1 MLNYTFAELLTVYF
15 HLHQD
20 LETRKTQTELAAAI
34 GVSRR
39 TLAGW
44 FAGDY
49 LPRTADVIEGL
60 ATALSLTAF
69 QADLLFYTVNPA
81 WVKYGTP
88 TAVLAQAEVIRYREQ
103 GDKPQPLP
111 QTVPS
116 IAQIEATWHPHFVDD
131 FTSNYQRWGV
141 GHKQNGICRI
151 TRTMTDGCYRLT
163 IENDYHE
170 DVFMGG
176 DSNCFAPPIYYLTV
190 QAQLIDGSSD
200 ADGYGVMFEA
210 INDECYAFFR
220 VREQMRRVSV
230 VQTRNGGDH
239 ATVYL
244 RQLPAPSL
252 QPDLPNK
259 LAILAIHDEHWFYV
273 NDQLVGHQVLPRLPL
288 ARLDVGIAAAAGQMV
303 GGEFLAFRVTVP

>member
-49 LPRTADVIEGL
+49 LPRTPDLVERL
-60 ATALSLTAF
+60 ANALCLTAF
-69 QADLLFYTVNPA
+69 QADLLFFAVNPA

-88 TAVLAQAEVIRYREQ
+88 AAVLAQAEVIRYREQ
-103 GDKPQPLP
+103 EDEPRPLP
-111 QTVPS
+111 LAVPTL
-116 IAQIEATWHPHFVDD
+116 AQIEATWRPHFRDD

-141 GHKQNGICRI
+141 GHKHNGICRI
-151 TRTMTDGCYRLT
+151 ERAMANGRYGLT
-163 IENDYHE
+163 LHNEYHE

-176 DSNCFAPPIYYLTV
+176 DSNCFAPPIYYLSV
-190 QAQLIDGSSD
+190 QAQLVQGGHE
-200 ADGYGVMFEA
+200 ADGYGLLFEA

-220 VREQMRRVSV
+220 VRESMRRVSV
-230 VQTRNGGDH
+230 VQTRNGGDD
-239 ATVYL
+239 ANVYL
-244 RQLPAPSL
+244 RQLPVPAL
-252 QPDLPNK
+252 QPGQPNK
-259 LAILAIHDEHWFYV
+259 LAILALHDEHWFYV
-273 NDQLVGHQVLPRLPL
+273 NDQLVGHQVLPRLMV
-288 ARLDVGIAAAAGQMV
+288 ARLDVGVAAGV
-303 GGEFLAFRVTVP
+303 GQRVLCEFGDFRVVVP